1 MFRFGA
7 RRRERLRINNWCLG
21 ENGFCHDGS
30 HATGSKDAHNRG
42 DDVDK
47 EDNQITHARF

>member
-1 MFRFGA
+1 MF
-7 RRRERLRINNWCLG
+7 G
-21 ENGFCHDGS
+21 ENGFCHDGA
-30 HATGSKDAHNRG
+30 HATRSKDAHNRG